1 MSDKFTNNVRAR
13 LYKQGYQGFT
23 KDDYTT
29 AALAVECDDLDNPTK
44 DQLSQAVDYLKAKA
58 TSQLSVA
65 DEPVEE
71 KKLTPVESEQ
81 SETELETSALT
92 IAPPVESE
100 QSDTELETSALT
112 IAPPADVGEIISNK
126 ASQMGVIL
134 SEQQINDI
142 ADSVD
147 ISANTFDEILEQ
159 VETALLAY
167 ADFSAN
173 QVDAKIDQT
182 LTKVKERVINRH
194 EQSRNKLSLG
204 LTGINAALEDSRNQT
219 KRQLSGIL
227 ARLNAAQ

>member
-13 LYKQGYQGFT
+13 LYKQGYQGFI
-23 KDDYTT
+23 KDDYTQ
-29 AALAVECDDLDNPTK
+29 AALAVECDDLNNPTK
-44 DQLSQAVDYLKAKA
+44 EQLSQAVDYLKAKA
-58 TSQLSVA
+58 TSQLSVT
-65 DEPVEE
+65 DERVEE
-71 KKLTPVESEQ
+71 KFLTPVEFEQ
-81 SETELETSALT
+81 AETEIEIGTLT
-92 IAPPVESE
+92 VSP
-100 QSDTELETSALT
+100 Q
-112 IAPPADVGEIISNK
+112 DVGEMITNK

-182 LTKVKERVINRH
+182 LTRVQERVVNRH
-194 EQSRNKLSLG
+194 EQSRDKLSRG
-204 LTGINAALEDSRNQT
+204 LTGISAALENSRNQT
-219 KRQLSGIL
+219 KSQLSGIL
-227 ARLNAAQ
+227 TRLNAVQ

>member
-23 KDDYTT
+23 KDDYTS
-29 AALAVECDDLDNPTK
+29 AALAVECDDLNNPTK
-44 DQLSQAVDYLKAKA
+44 EQLSQAVDYLKAKA
-58 TSQLSVA
+58 TSQLSVT

-71 KKLTPVESEQ
+71 KFLPQVEA
-81 SETELETSALT
+81 ETEIETGTLAV
-92 IAPPVESE
+92 AP
-100 QSDTELETSALT
+100 Q
-112 IAPPADVGEIISNK
+112 DVGEMITNK

-147 ISANTFDEILEQ
+147 TSATTFDEILEQ

-182 LTKVKERVINRH
+182 LTRVQERVVNRH
-194 EQSRNKLSLG
+194 EQSRDKLSRG
-204 LTGINAALEDSRNQT
+204 LMGISSALENSRNQT
-219 KRQLSGIL
+219 KSQLSGIL
-227 ARLNAAQ
+227 ARLNAVQ

>member
-23 KDDYTT
+23 KDDYTQ
-29 AALAVECDDLDNPTK
+29 AALAVECDDLNNPTK
-44 DQLSQAVDYLKAKA
+44 EQLSQAVDYLKLQGA
-58 TSQLSVA
+58 TSQLSVT
-65 DEPVEE
+65 DERVEE
-71 KKLTPVESEQ
+71 KFLPQVEA
-81 SETELETSALT
+81 ETEIETGTLAV
-92 IAPPVESE
+92 AP
-100 QSDTELETSALT
+100 Q
-112 IAPPADVGEIISNK
+112 DVGEMITNK

-147 ISANTFDEILEQ
+147 TSASTFDEILEQ

-182 LTKVKERVINRH
+182 LTRVKERVVNRH
-194 EQSRNKLSLG
+194 EQSRDKLSRG
-204 LTGINAALEDSRNQT
+204 LTGISAALENSRNQT
-219 KRQLSGIL
+219 KSQLSGIL
-227 ARLNAAQ
+227 TRLNAAQ